1 MAMTKMG
8 YGIACALVLLT
19 AASPAQANDRKQ
31 MMPIKEAL
39 DSVAADQRL
48 GDTVKFYFGN
58 QPSPAVVKRLGTD
71 QTSQKTNAFGK
82 SDAKA
87 CNWVFLSALRQME
100 KHAREIGANAI
111 INIASNY
118 KNVEFK
124 SDTEFECHAG
134 AIMAGVALKGEFVK
148 VAE

>member
-1 MAMTKMG
+1 MAITKMG

-19 AASPAQANDRKQ
+19 AASSAQANDRKR

-58 QPSPAVVKRLGTD
+58 QASPAVVKRMGVD
-71 QTSQKTNAFGK
+71 QTNQKTNAFGK
-82 SDAKA
+82 SDEKA

-100 KHAREIGANAI
+100 KRARELGANAV
-111 INIASNY
+111 INITSNY
-118 KNVEFK
+118 KNIEVK

-134 AIMAGVALKGEFVK
+134 AVMAGVALKGEFVK

>member
-1 MAMTKMG
+1 M
-8 YGIACALVLLT
+8 L
-19 AASPAQANDRKQ
+19 
-31 MMPIKEAL
+31 PIKEAL
-39 DSVAADQRL
+39 ASAAADERL
-48 GDTVKFYFGN
+48 GDSVKFYFGN
-58 QPSPAVVKRLGTD
+58 QPSPAVVKRMGMD
-71 QTSQKTNAFGK
+71 QTSQKTNAFAK
-82 SDAKA
+82 SDEKA

-100 KHAREIGANAI
+100 KRARELGANAV

-118 KNVEFK
+118 KNVEVK

>member
-1 MAMTKMG
+1 MALTKMG

-19 AASPAQANDRKQ
+19 AASSAQANDRKH

-48 GDTVKFYFGN
+48 GDSVKFYFGT
-58 QPSPAVVKRLGTD
+58 QASPAVVKRMGVD

-82 SDAKA
+82 SDEKA

-100 KHAREIGANAI
+100 KRARELGANAV

-118 KNVEFK
+118 KSVEVK

-134 AIMAGVALKGEFVK
+134 AVMAGVALKGEFVK